1 MCRFLVT
8 AVLYLA
14 SRTGWLCSFP
24 EEGGTHNRFRKAAV
38 HLQLFGLRLEALVLL
53 CFLPLVQPSVYFLSK
68 LANRTLLM
76 LTLAISL
83 LHLSTSLFLCHHS
96 HPFLLAQDFLIL
108 PLDYSLFSTRP
119 LSGVGWVLFL
129 CLPIIYAGCEGRICY
144 SCIPLPGL

>member
-1 MCRFLVT
+1 MCGFLVT

-24 EEGGTHNRFRKAAV
+24 EEGGTHSRFRKAVV
-38 HLQLFGLRLEALVLL
+38 HLQLCGLRLEALVL
-53 CFLPLVQPSVYFLSK
+53 CFLTLVQPSVYFLSK
-68 LANRTLLM
+68 LANRALLT

-108 PLDYSLFSTRP
+108 PLDYSLFSTPP
-119 LSGVGWVLFL
+119 LSVVGQVHFL
-129 CLPIIYAGCEGRICY
+129 CLPIIFAGCERRICY
-144 SCIPLPGL
+144 SCIALPGL